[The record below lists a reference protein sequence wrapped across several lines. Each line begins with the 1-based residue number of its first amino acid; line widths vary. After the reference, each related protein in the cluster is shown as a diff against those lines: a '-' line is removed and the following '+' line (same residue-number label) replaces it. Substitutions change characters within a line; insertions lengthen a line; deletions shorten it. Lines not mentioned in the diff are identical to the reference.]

1 VNRIITS
8 VSLVCGKLEV
18 TTYNVEAGSM
28 IMFTPNNPRP
38 GETPIVTRNINSKL
52 NTILGFSIS
61 SLKQVVLLAL
71 IAVHGERI
79 FDSDSY
85 ANIY

>member
-1 VNRIITS
+1 MNRIITS

-18 TTYNVEAGSM
+18 TTYNIEAGSM

-38 GETPIVTRNINSKL
+38 SETPIVTRNINSKL

-79 FDSDSY
+79 FNSDSY